1 MKIYMIMFMFVS
13 LEALLAIPFY
23 FFGREWRREV
33 SWVVSSPNRLGAL
46 DSSYCP
52 VQFI

>member
-1 MKIYMIMFMFVS
+1 MKVYMILFIFVS

-23 FFGREWRREV
+23 FFGRERRGEV
-33 SWVVSSPNRLGAL
+33 SWVVSSPDRLGAL